1 MERTYFTTLL
11 ALIAHQIDA
20 AYWQEW
26 TLFHLPGGIQGYL
39 LFNLLAVP
47 VLLVGYRHVLLGTVR
62 ARVYARIC
70 AALGIATFLIHAG
83 FAVAGERSFHL
94 PLSMAII
101 VACLLGGV
109 MLGWRSRARPA
120 PAPAGG

>member
-1 MERTYFTTLL
+1 MERSYFATLL

-26 TLFHLPGGIQGYL
+26 TLFHLPGGVQGYL

-47 VLLVGYRHVLLGTVR
+47 VLLVGYRHVLLGTAR
-62 ARVYARIC
+62 ARMYARIC
-70 AALGIATFLIHAG
+70 AVLGIATFLIHAG
-83 FAVAGERSFHL
+83 FALAGGRSFHL
-94 PLSMAII
+94 PLSIAII

-109 MLGWRSRARPA
+109 MLGWRSRARA
-120 PAPAGG
+120 AA